1 VATTQRPG
9 AKDDP
14 GRRDHPGR
22 RQRTAV
28 TGALALV
35 LIAVVLSLRI
45 ATENMPP
52 PTIRRTLAAYVRLPG
67 STPALQWPR
76 EGQAAVEVEAVGSFG
91 SSGSTAPVPIASV
104 AKVMTAYVILREHPL
119 GAGHDGFMM
128 TVTGTQVAE
137 QRQRLAVGQSTLPVR
152 VGEQISER
160 QALQALLL
168 PSANNIAVMLAVHD
182 AGGVAAFVARMNT
195 TARALGMSS
204 TTYTDPSGYDATT
217 VSTAVDQLRLARAA
231 MREPA
236 FAAIVDERSAELPVA
251 GMVENL
257 NALLGEDGYVGLKTG
272 SDRAAGGCFMFAK
285 DITVGARQLTVLG
298 VVLGQREGS
307 LIPAALASAR
317 ELGDSAAAAVRLL
330 TALPAGTRVLMA
342 TSAGG
347 RHATVVTRGALREL
361 GWGGLTL
368 PIKVAPVRM
377 ATTRLRAGQRLATV
391 TIDEVGGPSTAA
403 VVMQSLGGPS
413 LGWRFAHLL

>member
-1 VATTQRPG
+1 
-9 AKDDP
+9 
-14 GRRDHPGR
+14 
-22 RQRTAV
+22 
-28 TGALALV
+28 LALV
-35 LIAVVLSLRI
+35 LIAVALSLRI
-45 ATENMPP
+45 ATESMPL

-76 EGQAAVEVEAVGSFG
+76 EGQAAVEVEGVGSFG
-91 SSGSTAPVPIASV
+91 SSSGSMAPVPIASV
-104 AKVMTAYVILREHPL
+104 AKVMTAYVTLREHPL
-119 GAGHDGFMM
+119 GAGQEGFTM
-128 TVTGTQVAE
+128 TVTAAQVAE
-137 QRQRLAVGQSTLPVR
+137 QRQRLAIGQSTLPVR
-152 VGEQISER
+152 AGEQISER

-168 PSANNIAVMLAVHD
+168 PSANNIAAMLAVHD
-182 AGGVAAFVARMNT
+182 AGSVAVFVARMNT
-195 TARALGMSS
+195 TARALGMGS

-217 VSTAVDQLRLARAA
+217 VSTAPDQLRLARAA
-231 MREPA
+231 TREPA

-251 GMVENL
+251 GTVENL

-317 ELGDSAAAAVRLL
+317 QLGDSAAAAVRLL
-330 TALPAGTRVLMA
+330 TALPAGTRVLTA
-342 TSAGG
+342 TSAEG
-347 RHATVVTRGALREL
+347 RHATVVTKGALREL

-368 PIKVAPVRM
+368 PIRVAPVRL
-377 ATTRLRAGQRLATV
+377 ATTRLRTGQRLATV
-391 TIDEVGGPSTAA
+391 TIDGVGAPSTAA
-403 VVMQSLGGPS
+403 LAMQSLGGPS